1 MMWVVGM
8 TGGIGCGKSEVARLF
23 SALGVPIV
31 DVDKISH
38 DLTKAGQPILQKI
51 TQAFGQEILLA
62 NGELNRPAL
71 REKIFSDS
79 TAKKTLENIMHPAI
93 YEQAIQM
100 LANHVSAPYQMID
113 IPLLFESERYL
124 KLINRSL
131 VVDCEP
137 SLQISRTCQRSQM
150 NEEEVKR
157 IIAAQMPR
165 EQRNQRADDI
175 LLNNGSLQELEQKV
189 AQLHEKYMN
198 TCIFNK

>member
-79 TAKKTLENIMHPAI
+79 TAKKH
-93 YEQAIQM
+93 
-100 LANHVSAPYQMID
+100 
-113 IPLLFESERYL
+113 
-124 KLINRSL
+124 
-131 VVDCEP
+131 
-137 SLQISRTCQRSQM
+137 
-150 NEEEVKR
+150 
-157 IIAAQMPR
+157 
-165 EQRNQRADDI
+165 
-175 LLNNGSLQELEQKV
+175 
-189 AQLHEKYMN
+189 
-198 TCIFNK
+198 